1 MGNQRFGSYLLS
13 KYHHVRRLHF
23 EVLSD
28 EHTIILQGHKR
39 RVTSVAISPDS
50 SYIVSGSWDRDLRI
64 WKKDGTAVATLKG
77 HTRAVQCI
85 VMSSDGYW
93 FVSGSADK
101 TLRIWV
107 SDLSRIKRDFVC
119 ES

>member
-1 MGNQRFGSYLLS
+1 MILGNQRFGYIFCQNTIVFVV
-13 KYHHVRRLHF
+13 YI

-64 WKKDGTAVATLKG
+64 W
-77 HTRAVQCI
+77 
-85 VMSSDGYW
+85 
-93 FVSGSADK
+93 
-101 TLRIWV
+101 
-107 SDLSRIKRDFVC
+107 
-119 ES
+119 